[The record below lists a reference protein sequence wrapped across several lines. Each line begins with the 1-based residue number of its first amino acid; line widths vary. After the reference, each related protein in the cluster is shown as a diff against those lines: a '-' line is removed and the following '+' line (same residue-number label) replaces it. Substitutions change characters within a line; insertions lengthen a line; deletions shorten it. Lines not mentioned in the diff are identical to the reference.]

1 MESTSKTYFNYQAML
16 SQVNES
22 MADLGDVCDEL
33 GLKEYADSLKTSR
46 EHMKNRVF
54 SVGVMGE
61 FRRGKSTVINA
72 LLGRDIVPSD
82 IVPTSACL
90 LYTSDAADE

>member
-33 GLKEYADSLKTSR
+33 GLKE
-46 EHMKNRVF
+46 
-54 SVGVMGE
+54 
-61 FRRGKSTVINA
+61 
-72 LLGRDIVPSD
+72 
-82 IVPTSACL
+82 
-90 LYTSDAADE
+90 